1 MGKCMKHTLGE
12 VSGQQDY
19 RRPDS
24 RFSDE
29 LLALYQ
35 QEGERSRRGSIR
47 RGLWTAVF
55 IYLLFAA
62 TDIILIP
69 DVASYTILAR
79 FAVVISSLLTLE
91 IQLRNG
97 ASTAALD
104 LTCATALVM
113 GYIGWL
119 IPSLLTDKTEN
130 KS

>member
-1 MGKCMKHTLGE
+1 MKHTLGE

-62 TDIILIP
+62 SDIVLIP
-69 DVASYTILAR
+69 DVAFYTIVAR
-79 FAVVISSLLTLE
+79 FAVAVSALLTLE
-91 IQLRNG
+91 SSYAGEPAPQR
-97 ASTAALD
+97 STSPVRPPSSWVISA
-104 LTCATALVM
+104 
-113 GYIGWL
+113 GYCHRC
-119 IPSLLTDKTEN
+119 
-130 KS
+130 

>member
-1 MGKCMKHTLGE
+1 MKHTLGE
-12 VSGQQDY
+12 VSGQQEY

-47 RGLWTAVF
+47 QGLWIAVF
-55 IYLLFAA
+55 IYLLFAI
-62 TDIILIP
+62 TDIILVP
-69 DVASYTILAR
+69 DVAFYTIIAR
-79 FAVVISSLLTLE
+79 LLVVTTSLLTLE
-91 IQLRNG
+91 IQLRLG

-119 IPSLLTDKTEN
+119 VPSF
-130 KS
+130 